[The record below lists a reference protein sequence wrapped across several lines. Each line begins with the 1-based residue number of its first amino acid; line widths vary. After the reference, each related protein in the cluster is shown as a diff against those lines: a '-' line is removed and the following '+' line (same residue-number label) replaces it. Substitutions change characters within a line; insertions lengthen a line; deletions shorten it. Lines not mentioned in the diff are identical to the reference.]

1 MSIPIN
7 DNFNVNAPKNIDDR
21 YSVGGVTPYVSV
33 AAANA
38 AIPISRRAVGLT
50 VLIGGTEYW
59 YQLGI
64 TDPDLV
70 IKGGGGGPA
79 FISIARVALQALIAG
94 NSLQVGADYAITD
107 FQDKDVSDPNSVVI
121 VKATSTNTISQEGF
135 WKRLTQNKA
144 YGAFAL
150 DTGTSGSVD
159 DVVIAGSIGLMS
171 GFSIPYTT
179 SRINTANLVAADIN
193 INSPLTGYKAY
204 VIAGETVADRPAIII
219 EGLTAGVDTSSLS
232 VSVTTL
238 TVANLV
244 NLTMGVAQVEQT
256 LDIAYDITAD
266 RIINCYDSQYGVT
279 MKYTAAQI
287 AALTYNPIV
296 NWRWG
301 HGTFRNWTINGTGYR
316 NFFDF
321 PSTSGANTIEQ
332 NNNLNGGLFQNIVT
346 RRTTA
351 FTLSISNNTNSLN
364 FSNVQLLTNAQIHGN
379 TTVILL
385 SNITSSSTNNSITG
399 NEGSYINS
407 TRTDATNARISIS
420 NTSTTGSLSVTNN
433 NVQGQITFV
442 GVCLGLS
449 ITLNFV
455 DGTISNTAS
464 TYSQNVTISS
474 NNVIGSITIP
484 TGTKNFIINISNN
497 VIQNATVI
505 TTNMDI
511 TVPGFTFLLTNCTFI
526 RSATAYSFNFSGTG
540 NITFNEVLFQK
551 GTGFSGLVTT
561 FSAVRSTW
569 VGSNMT
575 MGGIGSEWAVSITD
589 SVLKDCGGI
598 TNSGGYPRTF
608 TLLRSVLNNITFGAT
623 PNLSI
628 TNSSIAD
635 SELRCSA
642 NSIGLLSISESVV
655 SSGSHIQ
662 LSDVNR
668 VANVTFT
675 NCQLA
680 NTTALCYGRPSTS
693 TFTFTRST
701 FTNATIDTYD
711 IADALAL
718 FSIVD
723 SSLENTTIQ
732 NLGVTESPNNTDIAR
747 CKFFNSTFN
756 TQQNAQFFF
765 YDCEIS
771 NNTITAPPAGNS
783 FTFQSCI
790 FQYQNTDFST
800 SPAVNYDINDLTL
813 IKDRGLMKKIF
824 TFDGGVGSGQ
834 VGVPC
839 IVIPD
844 MIGADV
850 TSGLASLS
858 FTAIITKAT
867 IAAFSGLTSVGGSI
881 DMAASGGPTYIAATP
896 VATLNANYLVK
907 NEPAGVINEATKYNI
922 IATPTIASITAGYA
936 EFAIE
941 FLIAP

>member
-1 MSIPIN
+1 
-7 DNFNVNAPKNIDDR
+7 
-21 YSVGGVTPYVSV
+21 
-33 AAANA
+33 
-38 AIPISRRAVGLT
+38 
-50 VLIGGTEYW
+50 
-59 YQLGI
+59 
-64 TDPDLV
+64 
-70 IKGGGGGPA
+70 
-79 FISIARVALQALIAG
+79 
-94 NSLQVGADYAITD
+94 
-107 FQDKDVSDPNSVVI
+107 
-121 VKATSTNTISQEGF
+121 
-135 WKRLTQNKA
+135 
-144 YGAFAL
+144 
-150 DTGTSGSVD
+150 
-159 DVVIAGSIGLMS
+159 
-171 GFSIPYTT
+171 
-179 SRINTANLVAADIN
+179 
-193 INSPLTGYKAY
+193 
-204 VIAGETVADRPAIII
+204 
-219 EGLTAGVDTSSLS
+219 
-232 VSVTTL
+232 
-238 TVANLV
+238 
-244 NLTMGVAQVEQT
+244 
-256 LDIAYDITAD
+256 
-266 RIINCYDSQYGVT
+266 
-279 MKYTAAQI
+279 
-287 AALTYNPIV
+287 

-301 HGTFRNWTINGTGYR
+301 HGTFRNWTITGTGYR

-551 GTGFSGLVTT
+551 GTGFSGPVTT
-561 FSAVRSTW
+561 FSAVRYTW

-680 NTTALCYGRPSTS
+680 NTYSP
-693 TFTFTRST
+693 FVM
-701 FTNATIDTYD
+701 
-711 IADALAL
+711 
-718 FSIVD
+718 VD
-723 SSLENTTIQ
+723 HLQVHLLLQDLLSLM
-732 NLGVTESPNNTDIAR
+732 
-747 CKFFNSTFN
+747 
-756 TQQNAQFFF
+756 QQ
-765 YDCEIS
+765 
-771 NNTITAPPAGNS
+771 
-783 FTFQSCI
+783 
-790 FQYQNTDFST
+790 
-800 SPAVNYDINDLTL
+800 LT
-813 IKDRGLMKKIF
+813 
-824 TFDGGVGSGQ
+824 
-834 VGVPC
+834 P
-839 IVIPD
+839 
-844 MIGADV
+844 MI
-850 TSGLASLS
+850 
-858 FTAIITKAT
+858 
-867 IAAFSGLTSVGGSI
+867 
-881 DMAASGGPTYIAATP
+881 
-896 VATLNANYLVK
+896 
-907 NEPAGVINEATKYNI
+907 
-922 IATPTIASITAGYA
+922 
-936 EFAIE
+936 
-941 FLIAP
+941 